1 MPHRSGKRHHTPRSP
16 RPRHDD
22 ESGQGHC
29 LSPSGYPFA
38 LKHPSAQGSAHSNHV
53 PSQQAHGGSADR
65 ARRASGAETPTPL
78 LEWIASCIEDA
89 DTATEGPLERR
100 EPAPAPHPGAAGSRA
115 ARADAP
121 NGPQSYSEPAPA
133 PEIDWMLNCVED
145 ADNAIEHPIGVG
157 RQLSLRRHRAQVL
170 SAASLLTAAS
180 PPSSPKPALDRH
192 SSGAPIALKALI
204 AQSGIHSAG
213 GSKKPPSMRKEA
225 DRDSTHPHLTVK
237 TRSQRSA
244 SLRTNNC
251 GGDLLS
257 HTHQSAVPSAL

>member
-53 PSQQAHGGSADR
+53 SSQQGPRRVGRQGQGGREPADG

-89 DTATEGPLERR
+89 DTATEDPLERW

-115 ARADAP
+115 ARADVP

-145 ADNAIEHPIGVG
+145 ADNAIEHPIVVG

-170 SAASLLTAAS
+170 SAASLLTAAF
-180 PPSSPKPALDRH
+180 PPPH
-192 SSGAPIALKALI
+192 PIRPLT
-204 AQSGIHSAG
+204 GIRVD
-213 GSKKPPSMRKEA
+213 P
-225 DRDSTHPHLTVK
+225 
-237 TRSQRSA
+237 Q
-244 SLRTNNC
+244 LR
-251 GGDLLS
+251 
-257 HTHQSAVPSAL
+257 